1 MSSILSSI
9 KTGVSSACSSIASNA
24 KTNAENM
31 STIKKIAVA
40 TSTLTLL
47 GGSIAAFVLAPTI
60 VAFGATLGVAATET
74 AVYLAASGVGSLA
87 LGMPAFSFLTSPKAP
102 KQAAIE
108 LEPAPVEKQVVVSTQ
123 VEPSVEKVAPSRFEG
138 IRSMGA
144 SALKLASDHK
154 YLLLTGAVLV
164 TATVIGARLG
174 KDGIAAKGRDLL
186 AAGQNLPTQAA
197 NLKNNIGVKG
207 NNLLAAGKKL
217 PTQAADVFAQMKAK
231 LPGFKK

>member
-1 MSSILSSI
+1 M
-9 KTGVSSACSSIASNA
+9 G
-24 KTNAENM
+24 
-31 STIKKIAVA
+31 VA
-40 TSTLTLL
+40 TATLALL

-74 AVYLAASGVGSLA
+74 AVYLAASGLSSVA
-87 LGMPAFSFLTSPKAP
+87 LGVPAFSFLTSPKAP
-102 KQAAIE
+102 KQEVAVE
-108 LEPAPVEKQVVVSTQ
+108 LKPVEQQVTVSTK
-123 VEPSVEKVAPSRFEG
+123 EETAPEKIAPSKFSG

-144 SALKLASDHK
+144 SALKLANDHK

-186 AAGQNLPTQAA
+186 TAGQNLPKQAA

-207 NNLLAAGKKL
+207 NNLLA
-217 PTQAADVFAQMKAK
+217 QVKAK
-231 LPGFKK
+231 LPTFKK